1 MGESGE
7 MKREY
12 LRGKMSLAVCN
23 IRICMLSL
31 KVLTSCPACL
41 VFWSSFFE
49 KGIKTTLS
57 SLSQY
62 HLAYRPNVSEKDATR
77 SFAHTFKLTCFFFH
91 VCLFVFFKFLGKLCK
106 YRKTTNITFETV
118 LSESVDVKR
127 QAHCTF
133 FSQYR
138 HVIGD
143 IQKVS
148 SIHHLQKKL
157 VHGQRRRIQLP
168 LT

>member
-1 MGESGE
+1 MP
-7 MKREY
+7 
-12 LRGKMSLAVCN
+12 
-23 IRICMLSL
+23 
-31 KVLTSCPACL
+31 TSCPACL

-133 FSQYR
+133 FLSVSPCNRR
-138 HVIGD
+138 HS
-143 IQKVS
+143 KSFLNS
-148 SIHHLQKKL
+148 SSPKKACSWPTATDTITADVTSIL
-157 VHGQRRRIQLP
+157 A
-168 LT
+168 